1 MSSWWHTPS
10 GLIKESLWW
19 WTLHWNRLNF
29 LWISPTNIQETRS
42 FYGFTSQSHAACG
55 KFIHVCSTSLSGS
68 WWVSRCC
75 LGAQIVLK
83 QTLMEKHEERM
94 KCSEFARVI
103 TSKSFCMLAALGWND
118 KTQLPMPV
126 VLARRIL
133 DQLQRLDVFCL
144 RLAFGIVSLECAN
157 WWILPPNLPLAF
169 FTKWPQAIEAI
180 PSPWELWDPV
190 WWPSSESQSQLRE
203 CFHIILFMSCPMS
216 SQFARTGGCKRS
228 CLSGGSNNCF

>member
-29 LWISPTNIQETRS
+29 LWISPTSIQETRS

-103 TSKSFCMLAALGWND
+103 TSKSFSMLAALGWND

-157 WWILPPNLPLAF
+157 WLILPRTCRLLFHKVAPRVWSN
-169 FTKWPQAIEAI
+169 PQSLGVVG
-180 PSPWELWDPV
+180 PSLVTQFRKSKPV
-190 WWPSSESQSQLRE
+190 EGMFSYHTFHVLSNVQSIHPHRWVQ
-203 CFHIILFMSCPMS
+203 
-216 SQFARTGGCKRS
+216 KV
-228 CLSGGSNNCF
+228 LSFWRQ